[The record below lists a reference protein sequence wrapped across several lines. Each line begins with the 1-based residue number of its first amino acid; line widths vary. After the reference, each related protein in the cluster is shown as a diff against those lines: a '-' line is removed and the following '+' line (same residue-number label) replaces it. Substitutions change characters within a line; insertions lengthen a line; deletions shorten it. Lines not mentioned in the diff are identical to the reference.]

1 MSLLEAF
8 YYTFAAD
15 ATPLEKA
22 LNEAEKKADQLK
34 NTVSGVDENAQ
45 LLGTSFVSLAKKA
58 AGFLGIAVTLGGLK
72 TLAVTTAETTSALG
86 KQAQIM
92 GVNVTTLDAWRKAV
106 TESGGN
112 ADAFTRTLGKLSQ
125 RFRDPEQA
133 LLRLSK
139 TIGGM
144 SAFRAQ
150 RRGKMLGLDE
160 STFELLRQGRVKV
173 EELIK
178 KQKEQG
184 AITKEQVEQAD
195 RLNLKL
201 RQMKGEF
208 ENLKT
213 QIGTALIPV
222 FEKLLDGW
230 NAVADWVK
238 DNQEAIMHFFIA
250 LAGIVTAYYLPAM
263 IKAGIATL
271 AATWPVLLAVAAFA
285 ALALVIA
292 DVIGYFTGMDS
303 ALGDLVKDFPILGDI
318 LEALKGIVL
327 DCWNALVLLVTDPMQ
342 FLKLLK
348 DEFVAFL
355 DLLFGEGAGQTV
367 LDWIGQGVEG
377 LKDLWGGLNTLISKV
392 ISAALAGFQ
401 RIGNA
406 WKKVKGWFGAG
417 KDEVD
422 AAEKKA
428 NAAPQPQLQ
437 GWETT
442 PDPTFGGGAYI
453 AAAGQNP
460 VNSMTSNSITNSN
473 RTESRKMEFNVDKIE
488 VVTQSSDPEG
498 MASGA
503 ADALQD
509 AYYQFG
515 NGLAG

>member
-15 ATPLEKA
+15 ASPLEKA
-22 LNEAEKKADQLK
+22 LNDAEKKAEQLK
-34 NTVSGVDENAQ
+34 DTVSGVDEHAQ

-58 AGFLGIAVTLGGLK
+58 AGFLGVAVTLGGLK
-72 TLAVTTAETTSALG
+72 TLAMTTAETTSALG
-86 KQAQIM
+86 QQARVM
-92 GVNVTTLDAWRKAV
+92 GVNVTTLDSWRKAV
-106 TESGGN
+106 TESGGD
-112 ADAFTRTLGKLSQ
+112 AEAFTRTLGKLSQ
-125 RFRDPEQA
+125 RFRDPEEA

-150 RRGKMLGLDE
+150 RIGKMLGLDE
-160 STFELLRQGRVKV
+160 STIELLRQGRVKV

-195 RLNLKL
+195 RFNLKL

-213 QIGTALIPV
+213 QIGTALIPI

-238 DNQEAIMHFFIA
+238 DNQEPITHFFIA

-271 AATWPVLLAVAAFA
+271 AAMWPVLLAVAAFT

-303 ALGDLVKDFPILGDI
+303 ALGDLVKDFPMLGKILD
-318 LEALKGIVL
+318 ALKGIVL
-327 DCWNALVLLVTDPMQ
+327 DCWNALVMLVTDPMK
-342 FLKLLK
+342 FLELLK
-348 DEFVAFL
+348 EEFAAFM
-355 DLLFGEGAGQTV
+355 DLLFGEGAGETV
-367 LDWIGQGVEG
+367 LDWIGKGVEG
-377 LKDLWGGLNTLISKV
+377 LTDLWDGLNVLISKV
-392 ISAALAGFQ
+392 IGAALKGFE

-406 WKKVKGWFGAG
+406 WQKVKGWFGAG
-417 KDEVD
+417 KDEVE
-422 AAEKKA
+422 AAEKSA
-428 NAAPQPQLQ
+428 SNAPQPQLQ
-437 GWETT
+437 GWEIT
-442 PDPTFGGGAYI
+442 PDPTYGGGEHLANL
-453 AAAGQNP
+453 AKSP
-460 VNSMTSNSITNSN
+460 VNSMTSNSISNSS
-473 RTESRKMEFNVDKIE
+473 RTESRKNEFKVDKIE
-488 VVTQSSDPEG
+488 VVTQSTDPEG
-498 MASGA
+498 IA
-503 ADALQD
+503 AGIGDSLRDATLQFD
-509 AYYQFG
+509 